1 MQNSCFLCIPF
12 FLWNF
17 TAEMSV
23 PSSNEG
29 PIPLPDIR
37 DQLKRKELQE
47 KIAQMEAEEEAK
59 KVKIKR
65 SDKEAF
71 TKVSLACSLLSFV
84 FLLRQLLRLLECSM
98 LNFYTVFSNT
108 ICNTC
113 VPVHHFSPTA
123 ISFWNLN
130 PLPTR
135 MIRILRKKLTVPLAH
150 YWENVPNHSWVSP
163 RVRCKW
169 DTLLV
174 PWELS

>member
-71 TKVSLACSLLSFV
+71 TKVSLACGYLSFL
-84 FLLRQLLRLLECSM
+84 FLLRQLLRLLGCLM
-98 LNFYTVFSNT
+98 LNF
-108 ICNTC
+108 
-113 VPVHHFSPTA
+113 VHCF
-123 ISFWNLN
+123 F
-130 PLPTR
+130 
-135 MIRILRKKLTVPLAH
+135 
-150 YWENVPNHSWVSP
+150 
-163 RVRCKW
+163 
-169 DTLLV
+169 
-174 PWELS
+174 